1 MPPARL
7 LLFEI
12 MATIGYT
19 LGNQSGEIVWN
30 ASEAFDELRGTTFG
44 LGEMEAVEIE
54 KMDGLSLRA
63 KILLSAVAGAIIQ
76 HLLDQGY
83 DAKDIFQN
91 GRFTIK
97 A

>member
-1 MPPARL
+1 MT
-7 LLFEI
+7 
-12 MATIGYT
+12 TIKYT
-19 LGNQSGEIVWN
+19 INDQPGEIVWS
-30 ASEAFDELRGTTFG
+30 ASETFDELRGTTFN
-44 LGEMEAVEIE
+44 LNKMEAVEIE
-54 KMDGLSLRA
+54 KLDNLSLRA

-76 HLLDQGY
+76 HLLDQSY